1 MDQSLE
7 ASADVATGIL
17 VAGAVEG
24 AVGAGTASDHPT
36 CLNCGAALGGAYCS
50 ACGQKAA
57 VHRSL
62 GAFWHDFTHS
72 IFHFEGKIWR
82 TLPLLAIKPGE
93 LTRRYVHGQ
102 RARFVSPLA
111 LFLFS
116 VFLMFAT
123 FNQLGQPFGTKS
135 QTTRNGVTL
144 MREDIVIEM
153 AESQARLVGLK
164 KQRAAAVA
172 AKQDVAAIDQQIEEE
187 QADYA
192 GLKAGFDAAEGFDVG
207 DLIKIDPED
216 RAGPAKRTDP
226 DGLNSFNKYEA
237 NEWSKAFIQKIEAS
251 LKNPSLL
258 IYKLQSNAYKF
269 SWLLIPLSLPFLWL
283 IFAWKRQYMIYD
295 HLIFITYSLSF
306 ITLLLSAM
314 AALSLVE
321 GLRFLRTPILLI
333 VPPAHMFAQLK
344 GAYALSNGGA
354 LWRTLFM
361 LSAAAFV
368 LIIFSLIL
376 LALGVAG

>member
-306 ITLLLSAM
+306 ITLLLSVM
-314 AALSLVE
+314 AAVSLVE